1 MTPRYTPDRIEA
13 KWADRWERDG
23 LYRTAPAGGRPKKY
37 VLDFFPYPSGDGLS
51 VGHCRNY
58 VPTDVLSRYYRMRGE
73 NVLHPMGWDAFG
85 LPAENAAIRQK
96 TNPAKLIARYAAN
109 YKRQMRL
116 LGISFDWSREINSSQ
131 PDYYRWTQWVFL
143 QLYHSWY
150 DPRRQKACPISG
162 LEEELATR
170 GSDGIPGVPAMT
182 AEAWRQLPVTE
193 RKDYLSHFRLAYRG
207 ASTVNWDPVEKTVLA
222 NEEVVDGRGWRSGA
236 LVEKK
241 RLMQWFFRITAYAD
255 RLLADLDGLDWPDSI
270 KLMQRNWIGRSRGAE
285 VGFSTAA
292 GPLKVFTTRPDTLW
306 GATFM
311 VLAPEHPLVPAL
323 TTPSS
328 AREVETYL
336 RLVQGKSDLDRTAQ
350 GRAKSG
356 VFLGSH
362 ATNPV
367 NGEAIPIWVADYVL
381 MGYGTGAI
389 MAVPAHDQRDLEFA
403 RQHGLEIRVVIQPGG
418 RDEPLRSD
426 TMEEAWTGEGIMSRS
441 GSFDGTPTSQAVD
454 RVTDWLEKTGRGR
467 SSVHYKLRDWGISR
481 QRYWGTPI
489 PIVHTSEGEVPVA
502 AADLP
507 VRLPE
512 VRHYEPTGSGE
523 SPLAAISD
531 FVQVSLPGG
540 IRGRRETDTMGTFA
554 CSSWYFLRFVSPRNV
569 QAAFDRK
576 EVDYW
581 LPVDM
586 YVGGA
591 EHAVMHLLYA
601 RFWTKA
607 LYDLGHLP
615 FTEPF
620 ESLRNQGMI
629 LGQDGEKMSKSR
641 GNVITPDEMVEAWG
655 ADALRAYEMFIS
667 DFEMSTPWN
676 TNGLS
681 GTFRWLRRAWE
692 VILRPPPEE
701 SSSSKTRK
709 PDRDLRR
716 WTHKTLFKV
725 SSDIEGF
732 RFNTVISS
740 LMEFTN
746 ALQDAV
752 RQPVGREAL
761 VEATDALLLMVAPIA
776 PFMAEE
782 LWALKGRP
790 YSIHQQPWP
799 RADRLLAAEEEITLV
814 LQVNG
819 KVRGR
824 LNLPVDLTEAQAR
837 EAALS
842 QESVQRHLNGK
853 TPKRLI
859 YVPGKLV
866 NIVV

>member
-1 MTPRYTPDRIEA
+1 MTPKYTPDRIEA
-13 KWADRWERDG
+13 KWAERWERDG
-23 LYRTAPAGGRPKKY
+23 LYRTAPSDGRPKRY

-85 LPAENAAIRQK
+85 LPAENAAIRLK
-96 TNPAKLIARYAAN
+96 TNPAKLIARFAAN

-116 LGISFDWSREINSSQ
+116 LGISFDWNREINSSR
-131 PDYYRWTQWVFL
+131 PEYYRWTQWVFL

-150 DPRRQKACPISG
+150 DPRLQKACPISG
-162 LEEELATR
+162 LEQELAMQ
-170 GSDGIPGVPAMT
+170 GSGGIPGAPAVT
-182 AEAWRQLPVTE
+182 AEAWRQMPATG
-193 RKDYLSHFRLAYRG
+193 RKDFLSRFRLAYRG

-222 NEEVVDGRGWRSGA
+222 NEEVVEGRGWRSGA

-255 RLLADLDGLDWPDSI
+255 RLLADLEGLDWPESI

-311 VLAPEHPLVPAL
+311 VLAPEHPLVQAL
-323 TTPSS
+323 TAPSS
-328 AREVETYL
+328 AKEVETYL
-336 RLVQGKSDLDRTAQ
+336 KQVQGKSDLDRTAQ
-350 GRAKSG
+350 GRDKTG

-389 MAVPAHDQRDLEFA
+389 MAVPAHDQRDFEFA
-403 RQHGLEIRVVIQPGG
+403 RRYGLEIRVVIQPAH
-418 RDEPLRSD
+418 RDEPLHSD

-441 GSFDGTPTSQAVD
+441 GSFDGTPTGEAVE
-454 RVTDWLEKTGRGR
+454 RVTDWLEETGRGR
-467 SSVHYKLRDWGISR
+467 GSVHYKLRDWGISR

-489 PIVHTSEGEVPVA
+489 PIVHTADGEVSVA
-502 AADLP
+502 ADDLP

-523 SPLAAISD
+523 SPLAAIPE
-531 FVQVSLPGG
+531 FVRVSLPGG
-540 IRGRRETDTMGTFA
+540 VRGRRETDTMGTFA
-554 CSSWYFLRFVSPRNV
+554 CSSWYFLRFVSPGNDE
-569 QAAFDRK
+569 AAFDRR

-607 LYDLGHLP
+607 LCDLGYLP
-615 FTEPF
+615 FAEPF
-620 ESLRNQGMI
+620 KSLRNQGMI

-641 GNVITPDEMVEAWG
+641 GNVVTPDEMVEAWG

-692 VILRPPPEE
+692 VSLRPSPQED
-701 SSSSKTRK
+701 SSSRTRK
-709 PDRDLRR
+709 QDRDLRR
-716 WTHKTLFKV
+716 WTHKTLLKV

-746 ALQDAV
+746 ALHEAA
-752 RQPVGREAL
+752 RKPVGREAF
-761 VEATDALLLMVAPIA
+761 VEATDALLLMLAPVA

-782 LWALKGRP
+782 LWALKGRS

-799 RADRLLAAEEEITLV
+799 KADRLLAAEEEITLV

-824 LNLPVDLTEAQAR
+824 LNLPVDLTETQAR

-853 TPKRLI
+853 SPKRLI